1 MRNVAAVCCF
11 LLVLLLSV
19 TALAAER
26 QPQRIAQFPLVIES
40 WQQPSSDVQ
49 DELETKIDRALHVP
63 LNDTLKAVEYIP
75 EKNCLAAWDE
85 VESGLTGKARIKDMA
100 KPIAEKLNADLV
112 VIPVVA
118 GYEQYTT
125 MSWYWDHD
133 MILHSYAEIQ
143 LVVYDRTTDKLVY
156 KKSSDFY
163 DDEYS
168 TTGTASYLARNCM
181 DNVIRDANLHGFLW
195 PLDRNTFS
203 KDTK

>member
-11 LLVLLLSV
+11 LFVLLLSV

>member
-11 LLVLLLSV
+11 LFVLLLSV

-181 DNVIRDANLHGFLW
+181 DNVIRDVNLHGFLW